1 MPGTFQAL
9 VVLIAALLPGALY
22 TWSYEQLVGAWGVGL
37 SDRVLR
43 FVGVSAV
50 FHAAVAPLTVWAWR
64 SYVLTGRLGD
74 GNLPIALWLLPLL
87 YVVIPIASGVVVG
100 RGTVNKRPWAK
111 AFTGPSPAPRAWDY
125 LFSRQ
130 PDGWVRVR
138 LKSGVWLGGAFS
150 SAGDGLDSYAA
161 GYPDEQDLFLA
172 EAYSVDPESGEFELD
187 ANGDVVPTGS
197 GILVRWAE
205 VEYLDFIDA

>member
-1 MPGTFQAL
+1 
-9 VVLIAALLPGALY
+9 
-22 TWSYEQLVGAWGVGL
+22 
-37 SDRVLR
+37 
-43 FVGVSAV
+43 
-50 FHAAVAPLTVWAWR
+50 
-64 SYVLTGRLGD
+64 
-74 GNLPIALWLLPLL
+74 LPLL
-87 YVVIPIASGVVVG
+87 YVAIPIALGVVVG
-100 RGTVNKRPWAK
+100 RGTVQQRTWSRAL
-111 AFTGPSPAPRAWDY
+111 TGPSPAPRAWDY
-125 LFSRQ
+125 VFGLQ

-150 SAGDGLDSYAA
+150 SVGDEGLRSYAA

>member
-1 MPGTFQAL
+1 MPETVPAL
-9 VVLIAALLPGALY
+9 VVLIVALLPGALY
-22 TWSYEQLVGAWGVGL
+22 TWSFERLVGAWGVGL
-37 SDRVLR
+37 ADRVLR
-43 FVGVSAV
+43 FVGASAV
-50 FHAAVAPLTVWAWR
+50 FQAAIAPLTVWGWR
-64 SYVLTGRLGD
+64 TYVLNGRLQEGD
-74 GNLPIALWLLPLL
+74 LPIALWLLPLL
-87 YVVIPIASGVVVG
+87 YVAVPIALGVVVG
-100 RGTVNKRPWAK
+100 RATVNKQPWSK

-125 LFSRQ
+125 LFGLQ
-130 PDGWVRVR
+130 PDGWVRFR

-150 SAGDGLDSYAA
+150 SAGEGLDSYAA

-172 EAYSVDPESGEFELD
+172 EAYSVDPETGEFELD

>member
-1 MPGTFQAL
+1 MPETFQAL

-22 TWSYEQLVGAWGVGL
+22 TWSFERLVGAWGVGFA
-37 SDRVLR
+37 DRVLR
-43 FVGVSAV
+43 FVGASAV

-64 SYVLTGRLGD
+64 TYVMTGRLQEGY
-74 GNLPIALWLLPLL
+74 LPIALWPLPLL
-87 YVVIPIASGVVVG
+87 YVAVPIALGVVVG
-100 RGTVNKRPWAK
+100 RGTVNKRPWSK

-125 LFSRQ
+125 LFGLQ
-130 PDGWVRVR
+130 PDGWVRFR

-172 EAYSVDPESGEFELD
+172 EAYSVDPETGEFELD
-187 ANGDVVPTGS
+187 ADGDVVPTGS